1 MYSPLLLTKSTA
13 FIIGPIAEV
22 LGWLMNAI
30 FILLNKIGIPNIGLA
45 IIIFTL
51 VIYMALLPLTIQQQ
65 KFSKLSNIMNPELQA
80 IQKKYKG
87 KTDST
92 SMARMQEETSA
103 VYARYGVSPSGSC
116 VQMLIQLPILF
127 ALYKVIYN
135 VPAYVTQVKQAFY
148 PLITTLISD
157 KGAVTYLQGT
167 TVARQFAKQFKS
179 DAFVNNV
186 GNTVANTCIDVL
198 NRFSTGDWSALSS
211 KFSNLSGDISNTL
224 GLLTKYNNFLGLNIG
239 NSPWFTFK
247 NALAAGSILGIIAAI
262 LVPLLAAVT
271 QLINVAL
278 MPQPQATSSDPND
291 QQSQMMNS
299 MKTMNYMMP
308 IMSAWFCATLPA
320 GMGLYWIAG
329 SVIRSIQ
336 QVGIN
341 KYINNMDMDAYIAK
355 NVEKQ
360 KKKMEKNGGKQ
371 SVSQRILSQYSGMST
386 RNTVEDK
393 YKVSD
398 EEKKKQLENAQHY
411 YESGKFRKGS
421 LASKANMVNDFNNHK
436 RDEQGKDNKN

>member
-1 MYSPLLLTKSTA
+1 
-13 FIIGPIAEV
+13 
-22 LGWLMNAI
+22 
-30 FILLNKIGIPNIGLA
+30 
-45 IIIFTL
+45 
-51 VIYMALLPLTIQQQ
+51 
-65 KFSKLSNIMNPELQA
+65 
-80 IQKKYKG
+80 
-87 KTDST
+87 
-92 SMARMQEETSA
+92 
-103 VYARYGVSPSGSC
+103 
-116 VQMLIQLPILF
+116 
-127 ALYKVIYN
+127 
-135 VPAYVTQVKQAFY
+135 
-148 PLITTLISD
+148 
-157 KGAVTYLQGT
+157 VTYLQGT

>member
-1 MYSPLLLTKSTA
+1 
-13 FIIGPIAEV
+13 
-22 LGWLMNAI
+22 
-30 FILLNKIGIPNIGLA
+30 
-45 IIIFTL
+45 
-51 VIYMALLPLTIQQQ
+51 
-65 KFSKLSNIMNPELQA
+65 
-80 IQKKYKG
+80 
-87 KTDST
+87 
-92 SMARMQEETSA
+92 
-103 VYARYGVSPSGSC
+103 
-116 VQMLIQLPILF
+116 
-127 ALYKVIYN
+127 
-135 VPAYVTQVKQAFY
+135 
-148 PLITTLISD
+148 
-157 KGAVTYLQGT
+157 
-167 TVARQFAKQFKS
+167 
-179 DAFVNNV
+179 
-186 GNTVANTCIDVL
+186 
-198 NRFSTGDWSALSS
+198 
-211 KFSNLSGDISNTL
+211 
-224 GLLTKYNNFLGLNIG
+224 
-239 NSPWFTFK
+239 
-247 NALAAGSILGIIAAI
+247 
-262 LVPLLAAVT
+262 
-271 QLINVAL
+271 
-278 MPQPQATSSDPND
+278 MPQPQASSSDPND

-360 KKKMEKNGGKQ
+360 KKKMEKSGGKQ

-421 LASKANMVNDFNNHK
+421 LASKANMVNNFNNHK
-436 RDEQGKDNKN
+436 RDAQGKDNKN